1 MNSMIEAFDKI
12 YHHNDMIRVFFSPG
26 RVNIIGEHIDYN
38 GGLVFPAAISIGTYG
53 AIRSRTD
60 HIIRLYSSQF
70 TLEGIVHTDLS
81 NLSFNQKDGW
91 ANYAKGVLDL
101 LKKRGYELP
110 FGFDLYIEGNLPTA
124 SGLSSSA
131 SLEVLVAYIA
141 NELYHLKLSR
151 VDIALLAQEVEND
164 YMGMHCGIM
173 DQLIIACGI
182 KDKALLMN
190 TATLEMET
198 SNATFSQYQWM
209 IMNTNYQRKTT
220 ESKYNERVNECS
232 QGLKILKEKY
242 DIKYLCELNL
252 TDLPNIRKM
261 IKDDIIYQRVKHA
274 ITEQDRTIQSKE
286 MMTKGDA
293 LGFARLLN
301 ESHQSLKNDYQVTG
315 YHLDTLVEAA
325 LNHGAIGARVTGA
338 GFGGCAIALV
348 ENKNV
353 LTLKQQV
360 SQIYKDLTGL
370 DAQFF
375 EVTFENGV
383 HEVK

>member
-1 MNSMIEAFDKI
+1 MNSMFKAFENI
-12 YHHNDMIRVFFSPG
+12 YNHNDMIRVFFSPG

-60 HIIRLYSSQF
+60 HVIRLYSSQF
-70 TLEGIVHTDLS
+70 VDQGIVYTDLN
-81 NLSFNQKDGW
+81 NLSYHQKDGW
-91 ANYAKGVLDL
+91 ANYAKGILNL
-101 LKKRGYELP
+101 LKKRGYEIS

-141 NELYHLKLSR
+141 NELYNLKLSR
-151 VDIALLAQEVEND
+151 IDLALLAQEVEND

-198 SNATFSQYQWM
+198 SNAIFPHYQWV

-220 ESKYNERVNECS
+220 ESKYNERVYECNL
-232 QGLKILKEKY
+232 GLEILKEKY
-242 DIKYLCELNL
+242 DIKYLCELNVS
-252 TDLPNIRKM
+252 DLPDVRKM
-261 IKDDIIYQRVKHA
+261 IEDGIIYQRVKHA
-274 ITEQDRTIQSKE
+274 VTEQDRTIQSKD
-286 MMTKGDA
+286 MMAKGDV

-301 ESHQSLKNDYQVTG
+301 ESHQSLKADYQVTG
-315 YHLDTLVEAA
+315 FHLDTLVEAA

-348 ENKNV
+348 ESKKV
-353 LTLKQQV
+353 LSFRQQV

-370 DAQFF
+370 DAQFY

>member
-1 MNSMIEAFDKI
+1 MFKAFENI
-12 YHHNDMIRVFFSPG
+12 YNHNDMIRVFFSPG

-60 HIIRLYSSQF
+60 HVIRLYSSQF
-70 TLEGIVHTDLS
+70 VDQGIVYTDLN
-81 NLSFNQKDGW
+81 NLSYHQKDGW
-91 ANYAKGVLDL
+91 ANYAKGILNL
-101 LKKRGYELP
+101 LKKRGYEIS

-141 NELYHLKLSR
+141 NELYNLKLSR
-151 VDIALLAQEVEND
+151 IDLALLAQEVEND

-198 SNATFSQYQWM
+198 SNAIFPHYQWV

-220 ESKYNERVNECS
+220 ESKYNERVYECNL
-232 QGLKILKEKY
+232 GLEILKEKY
-242 DIKYLCELNL
+242 DIKYLCELNVS
-252 TDLPNIRKM
+252 DLPDVRKM
-261 IKDDIIYQRVKHA
+261 IEDGIIYQRVKHA
-274 ITEQDRTIQSKE
+274 VTEQDRTIQSKD
-286 MMTKGDA
+286 MMAKGDV

-301 ESHQSLKNDYQVTG
+301 ESHQSLKADYQVTG
-315 YHLDTLVEAA
+315 FHLDTLVEAA

-348 ENKNV
+348 ESKKV
-353 LTLKQQV
+353 LSFRQQV

-370 DAQFF
+370 DAQFY